1 LTVALKPFH
10 PRGVCLDAQLYYT
23 LFKGIECSQAR
34 ALCAADNRALDRIR
48 LALELLSD
56 WPQMGRPSEI
66 PDARVW
72 PVRRTPYLVYYEP
85 ATDGIYVLHVR
96 DARRFEDDAGA

>member
-1 LTVALKPFH
+1 VGRVALSV
-10 PRGVCLDAQLYYT
+10 R
-23 LFKGIECSQAR
+23 
-34 ALCAADNRALDRIR
+34 AADDLAASAEWLRDTAGLPASDRALDRIR

-56 WPQMGRPSEI
+56 WPHMGRSSEI

-96 DARRFEDDAGA
+96 DARRFEDDAGAPVKTS

>member
-1 LTVALKPFH
+1 
-10 PRGVCLDAQLYYT
+10 
-23 LFKGIECSQAR
+23 
-34 ALCAADNRALDRIR
+34 
-48 LALELLSD
+48 LLSD

-66 PDARVW
+66 PDTRVW